1 MQKQKFLASH
11 ATAFSSRGQV
21 PDHILVLPAGTF
33 HGRDGR
39 GPYTL
44 ADADAVIRATR
55 EHFGSTDIVLD
66 YNHQTEFS
74 SRNGQPAPAA
84 GWLTDLSADAEGIW
98 AHVKWTER
106 GRQAVASREFRY
118 ISPVFWHD
126 EEGSI
131 LMLASAA
138 LTNIPNLDLKAL
150 SERGATI
157 TPSEETSMDKEA
169 IAQALGLPATAS
181 EEDILARAKAAHEAE
196 GAVAAAGKALQAA
209 EGPGELVA
217 AAQAAA
223 VKLAQAGTPDPAK
236 YVPMA
241 MHEAATKEL
250 AELKARQA
258 RAQSEGL
265 VAEAE
270 HQGKLTPA
278 MHDWGLSYAAR
289 DPEGFKAW
297 MAAAPNLTP
306 GGGKESGTA
315 AAAPEGGKAALNE
328 YQKAVCAAM
337 GMDEKKYA
345 EEVQH
350 GSAD

>member
-150 SERGATI
+150 SEQGADNNQPKEI
-157 TPSEETSMDKEA
+157 RMDFKQSV
-169 IAQALGLPATAS
+169 AQALGLPENAS
-181 EEDILARAKAAHEAE
+181 ETEILDGAKSAHEAL
-196 GAVAAAGKALQAA
+196 AKAEKSLA
-209 EGPGELVA
+209 E
-217 AAQAAA
+217 
-223 VKLAQAGTPDPAK
+223 AGTPDPAK

-250 AELKARQA
+250 AELKAQQA

-289 DPEGFKAW
+289 DPEGFRAW

-315 AAAPEGGKAALNE
+315 ASAPEGNKAVLNE